1 MISKIVTNV
10 NDFLRF
16 FNPDSSSVTKKLA
29 FKKPVSFNK
38 RYNNINFNP
47 SLAEDDDV
55 RTELFK
61 CSLFASEEKDAWLQW
76 TS

>member
-1 MISKIVTNV
+1 MINKIVTNV
-10 NDFLRF
+10 NAFLRF

-38 RYNNINFNP
+38 RYNNTNFNP

-55 RTELFK
+55 RTDLFK